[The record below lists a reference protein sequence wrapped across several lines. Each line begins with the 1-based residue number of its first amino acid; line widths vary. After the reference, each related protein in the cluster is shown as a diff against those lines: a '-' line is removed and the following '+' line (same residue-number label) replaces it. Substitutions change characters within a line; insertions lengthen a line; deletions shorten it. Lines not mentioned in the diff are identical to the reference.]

1 MQSTTP
7 TFAEIEQIKGYIG
20 ALNNRIQSLK
30 TRYDRII
37 DALDPAQESKAL
49 AELDKDDLEIC
60 KEYENLKH
68 IIQECKQY
76 PQFEKIADT
85 LQRCLGIVYEN
96 YQMGG
101 HEYEKRREL
110 RTKRRYKIIGREVPT
125 SHHEVE
131 NGPIFANHL
140 LEIDKNSQST
150 HALSNV
156 TYRHSEIQNIEMDF
170 STLARLFEEV
180 EGLVKQQEEPIK
192 ASELNSEQTAGQ
204 VERGVTEE
212 TKAIK
217 HIRSKNN
224 KRWWALLIAGM

>member
-1 MQSTTP
+1 MQSTAP
-7 TFAEIEQIKGYIG
+7 TFAEIKQIKGCID

-37 DALDPAQESKAL
+37 DALDPAQESKAST
-49 AELDKDDLEIC
+49 ELDEDDFEIC
-60 KEYENLKH
+60 KEYVDLKH
-68 IIQECKQY
+68 TIQECKRY

-85 LQRCLGIVYEN
+85 LQRCLGTVYEN
-96 YQMGG
+96 YQIGRR
-101 HEYEKRREL
+101 EYEKRRER
-110 RTKRRYKIIGREVPT
+110 RTERRYKIIGRDVPT

-140 LEIDKNSQST
+140 LETNSQST

-156 TYRHSEIQNIEMDF
+156 IYRHTEIQNIEMEV

-180 EGLVKQQEEPIK
+180 EELIKQQEEPIK
-192 ASELNSEQTAGQ
+192 ASELNSEQTVGQ
-204 VERGVTEE
+204 VEQGITEE

-217 HIRSKNN
+217 HIRSRNS